1 MRRYFL
7 IAILLTV
14 AAVPRLSFAQPAVNS
29 EIAPT
34 GKLRVATNAS
44 TSVLLTRTPD
54 GKVIGGVAVDVGKFI
69 AEKLGVPFELVPYSS
84 SDTYSKSFG
93 KGEWDIGFGTR
104 TPLVADKADFII
116 DVVLNDYVFV
126 AAPGRE
132 FADASQVDR
141 PGVKVATGQTSSSY
155 QFLSRTL
162 KSAELVGIPSGTS
175 ANAAIDALRTGK
187 ADVWATGAGN
197 VQQLIDRL
205 PGAKLVPG
213 AFTSDRHM
221 VTLPKGKSSTSQSKI
236 VEIVREAKKSGVV
249 RKAIEQLSLKGVRA
263 APD

>member
-1 MRRYFL
+1 LF
-7 IAILLTV
+7 AILVT
-14 AAVPRLSFAQPAVNS
+14 ATTIPRFSFAQTSINS

-34 GKLRVATNAS
+34 GKLRVAVSALIPA
-44 TSVLLTRTPD
+44 LLTRTAD
-54 GKVIGGVAVDVGKFI
+54 GKVFGGVAVEVGKFI
-69 AEKLGVPFELVPYSS
+69 AEKLGVPFELVPYANQNL
-84 SDTYSKSFG
+84 YMQSFG

-162 KSAELVGIPSGTS
+162 KSAELVGIT
-175 ANAAIDALRTGK
+175 
-187 ADVWATGAGN
+187 
-197 VQQLIDRL
+197 
-205 PGAKLVPG
+205 
-213 AFTSDRHM
+213 
-221 VTLPKGKSSTSQSKI
+221 
-236 VEIVREAKKSGVV
+236 
-249 RKAIEQLSLKGVRA
+249 
-263 APD
+263 